1 MDYRDIE
8 ERLSTLEQHAVLRE
22 ELRGEIKRA
31 AHELSGDDGFMKP
44 AAQRFGDHVSNHWF
58 DKAARRLL
66 WLVLGIFGAAAA
78 GLAMFLAGRGFK

>member
-1 MDYRDIE
+1 MSEQDLAARVALLERQYAEMRD
-8 ERLSTLEQHAVLRE
+8 
-22 ELRGEIKRA
+22 EIKRA